1 MPRKDDADIEIT
13 LPPLHRGG
21 QRQVAMDPT
30 RFKIIAAGRR
40 WGKTRLGCILC
51 TKVAGEGG
59 VAWWVAPAYP
69 TAKIGWRIIRA
80 LGRQVPG
87 IQIREVDKI
96 VQFPNGGWIQVKS
109 ADDPDS
115 LRGEGL
121 DFVVIDEVA
130 KIKREAWYEALR
142 PSLTDKRGR
151 ALFIGTPKPRGWF
164 KDIFQKGQNGDREF
178 KSFRFRSI
186 DNPYLSSEEIEEA
199 RRQLP
204 ELVFRQEY
212 LAEFVEGGTLAERF
226 WFEIVDAVPAGAIR
240 VRGWD
245 LAATEKKTAKDDPDF
260 TAGARVSFHDGIYYI
275 EDIRREQGSPGDIR
289 RLLRQ
294 TAETDGTECRIRIE
308 EEPGASGKFLSS
320 ELIKLLDGFDV
331 DVWSP
336 TGDKVARAMPWLSQA
351 KAGNM
356 KLVRGSWNQDF
367 LDEVENFPLGA
378 HDDQVDAL
386 STAYHALAEEYA
398 GAGEGI
404 GGIYL

>member
-21 QRQVAMDPT
+21 QRQVAEDTT

-51 TKVAGEGG
+51 VRVAAEGG
-59 VAWWVAPAYP
+59 VAWWAAPTYP
-69 TAKIGWRIIRA
+69 LGDVGWRIIRG
-80 LGRQVPG
+80 LGGQVPKSR
-87 IQIREVDKI
+87 IQEAKRI
-96 VQFPNGGWIQVKS
+96 VQFPGGGWVQVKS

-115 LRGEGL
+115 LRSEGL
-121 DFVVIDEVA
+121 DFVAIDEVA

-142 PSLTDKRGR
+142 PALTDKRGR

-164 KDIFQKGQNGDREF
+164 KDIFQRGQDGDREF

-186 DNPYLSSEEIEEA
+186 DNPFLSPEEIEEA
-199 RRQLP
+199 QRQLP

-212 LAEFVEGGTLAERF
+212 LAEFVEGGTLAERH
-226 WFEIVDAVPAGAIR
+226 WFEIVDAAPAEIMW

-260 TAGARVSFHDGIYYI
+260 TAGARLGIHNGILYLA
-275 EDIRREQGSPGDIR
+275 DIRKDQAGPGGVR

-294 TAETDGTECRIRIE
+294 TAEIDGAQTRIRIE
-308 EEPGASGKFLSS
+308 EEPGASGKLLSA
-320 ELIKLLDGFDV
+320 ELIRLLSGFIV

-336 TGDKVARAMPWLSQA
+336 TGDKVARAMGWLSQA
-351 KAGNM
+351 KAENF
-356 KLVRGSWNQDF
+356 KLIRGSWNVDF
-367 LDEVENFPLGA
+367 LDEIENFPLGV
-378 HDDQVDAL
+378 HDDQIDAV
-386 STAYHALAEEYA
+386 STAYSALAQVVELKA
-398 GAGEGI
+398 W
-404 GGIYL
+404 